1 MGTSDTDP
9 AGFTEHGAALYSQLS
24 GYGTLYLDR
33 LCNLLAEMQNRIDR
47 LERERQQFTI
57 AERN

>member
-1 MGTSDTDP
+1 MGTSERFA
-9 AGFTEHGAALYSQLS
+9 AGFTEDGAALYSQLS

-47 LERERQQFTI
+47 LEREKQQFTI